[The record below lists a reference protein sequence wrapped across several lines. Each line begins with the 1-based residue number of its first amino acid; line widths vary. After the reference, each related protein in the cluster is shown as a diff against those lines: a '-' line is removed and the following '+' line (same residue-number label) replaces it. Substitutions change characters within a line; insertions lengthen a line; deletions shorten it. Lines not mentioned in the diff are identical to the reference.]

1 MKRKV
6 ILTMCLLVAVMT
18 AWAQKVNVT
27 GQVTDEQGEPLI
39 GVTVKVLGTTT
50 GSVTDFEG
58 NYSVSVDKGSSLEFS
73 YIGYKPITV
82 KVTKE
87 IINVSLKE
95 DNSVLGTPIVWDFNG
110 SWQVQTMWILSMV
123 LQIIPTSLL

>member
-39 GVTVKVLGTTT
+39 GVTVKVMGATN
-50 GSVTDFEG
+50 GSVTDFDG
-58 NYSVSVDKGSSLEFS
+58 NYSVSVGKGSSLEFS
-73 YIGYKPITV
+73 YIGYKPTTV

-87 IINVSLKE
+87 AINVTLK
-95 DNSVLGTPIVWDFNG
+95 
-110 SWQVQTMWILSMV
+110 
-123 LQIIPTSLL
+123 